1 MAMPVVNAA
10 RVPRPRKT
18 KLCNPPDA
26 AIRRVNCETQKAM
39 SVTSTVAA
47 MMVIIPL
54 NNRPCVSMVTG
65 RTTIDTAGA
74 VVATDWAS
82 TSAPESCR
90 RPNARS
96 GDRAGGC
103 FSRVVKDRAMASV
116 RADMSRHASPVL

>member
-1 MAMPVVNAA
+1 MPAA
-10 RVPRPRKT
+10 TR
-18 KLCNPPDA
+18 LA
-26 AIRRVNCETQKAM
+26 RRWSADSRFAFGTWKIEVLAGY
-39 SVTSTVAA
+39 TSALFLLGVAA

-74 VVATDWAS
+74 VVATDWTS

-103 FSRVVKDRAMASV
+103 FSRVVK
-116 RADMSRHASPVL
+116 